1 MLNFNQLRAFYEVAK
16 LENVREASKILC
28 VTQPAV
34 SNQIK
39 SFEEF
44 CDLTIFKRPGKRLIL
59 TDMGRMILKHC
70 HILFDLEKKIENDI
84 KALHNLQIGVLKV
97 GASKVFAQY
106 LMTPYIDKFHTSY
119 PKITFV
125 LDEGNSRDIGMS
137 LLRFENE
144 LGIIARVPDLNGV
157 EFLPIHN
164 FKIVLFASPDHPLAA
179 KSQGIRFHELE
190 GQPIIMKDKG
200 SGARHVVSEVFSRH
214 GLTPNTLLETSNIGV
229 IKQMVSQG
237 ECVAF
242 LTEGA
247 VIEDIKNKR
256 LRIIPIIDEEIH
268 VEVIIAYL
276 KDQPLS
282 PAANAFLELI
292 VGNEK

>member
-1 MLNFNQLRAFYEVAK
+1 
-16 LENVREASKILC
+16 
-28 VTQPAV
+28 
-34 SNQIK
+34 
-39 SFEEF
+39 
-44 CDLTIFKRPGKRLIL
+44 
-59 TDMGRMILKHC
+59 MGRMILKHC

-164 FKIVLFASPDHPLAA
+164 FKIVLFASPDHKLAA

-200 SGARHVVSEVFSRH
+200 SGAKNCSVIR
-214 GLTPNTLLETSNIGV
+214 LL
-229 IKQMVSQG
+229 
-237 ECVAF
+237 
-242 LTEGA
+242 
-247 VIEDIKNKR
+247 R
-256 LRIIPIIDEEIH
+256 DE
-268 VEVIIAYL
+268 
-276 KDQPLS
+276 
-282 PAANAFLELI
+282 FLELLYELNI
-292 VGNEK
+292 TPHITKMITSRINELLQKTEKDKEKRLLKHKEIRRFVEDLNKKL